1 VRGSE
6 QAFAAATTGL
16 PASDAARGDGG
27 DAQSRSAASPSRSG
41 HEAAAS
47 AAAHGSESG
56 NTAGA
61 AAADGGRGG
70 GNGVGDGGRGPP
82 ADSGGVENEGG
93 TAAAGEGGDGGG
105 PPSFSAA
112 AATTDAVAAGDN
124 ESPTSRGR
132 GRGRRWTKAERVALC
147 QAWLAAAQDPV
158 VGTDQS
164 RATFSA
170 AIINGYKSHC
180 PMGPGRRARTDTAFD
195 RELRY
200 SVSKNFQRF
209 SSSMV
214 AVGRRQMTGNLSDE
228 DLICMVTAH
237 FDAENLYE
245 AVQVDDNDGD
255 APVLGV
261 KKSGTRG
268 VD

>member
-1 VRGSE
+1 
-6 QAFAAATTGL
+6 
-16 PASDAARGDGG
+16 
-27 DAQSRSAASPSRSG
+27 
-41 HEAAAS
+41 
-47 AAAHGSESG
+47 
-56 NTAGA
+56 
-61 AAADGGRGG
+61 
-70 GNGVGDGGRGPP
+70 
-82 ADSGGVENEGG
+82 
-93 TAAAGEGGDGGG
+93 
-105 PPSFSAA
+105 
-112 AATTDAVAAGDN
+112 
-124 ESPTSRGR
+124 
-132 GRGRRWTKAERVALC
+132 
-147 QAWLAAAQDPV
+147 
-158 VGTDQS
+158 
-164 RATFSA
+164 
-170 AIINGYKSHC
+170 
-180 PMGPGRRARTDTAFD
+180 MGPGRRARTDTAFD

-214 AVGRRQMTGNLSDE
+214 AVGRRQMTGNLTDE